1 MNNESSTRLGE
12 GAHAWTAEPAGSRSL
27 AMDSDRRAPG
37 GTQIHERK
45 PPLYIPVT
53 IKFVLAQ
60 IGAVLW
66 VLFSFWIALPWI
78 DNLDN
83 VIGPVLTILII
94 LGVAILL
101 GYISGFVF
109 FSTLLDRRPALAE
122 IAHYPPV
129 SILIAAYNEEHTIT
143 DTLRSVLSQS
153 YQGDLEVIVIDDGS
167 QDQTSAQVEAVVDPR
182 LRLVRQPVNGG
193 KASALNTALHH
204 ARHDLV
210 ITVDA
215 DTFLYKDA
223 LRYLVGRYL
232 CDPSN
237 TAAVAGAIA
246 VRNSRKTWITRLQE
260 WDYFHGIA
268 IVKRIQSLYQGTLVA
283 QGAFSLY
290 EKSVILELGG
300 WAPVVGEDIVLS
312 WGMLSKGYRIGYA
325 ENAVV
330 FTNVPETYRQLF
342 RQRRR
347 WARGMFE
354 ALRAHPEILLTPRIT
369 LQFVLVN
376 LLFPF
381 LDVSYLLFFVPGVIA
396 ALFGFFLIAGPITLL
411 LIPLAGLNNL
421 VIFIVQRRMFKER
434 GLKVRKNLRGM
445 FLYVFLS
452 QLLMS
457 PASIAGYASEVLRLG
472 KTWGTK

>member
-1 MNNESSTRLGE
+1 MKEEHSLKLGE
-12 GAHAWTAEPAGSRSL
+12 GAHEWTAEPRGSGQIRGNHS
-27 AMDSDRRAPG
+27 ATVRASEPVTKRRPV
-37 GTQIHERK
+37 
-45 PPLYIPVT
+45 LYIPVIT
-53 IKFVLAQ
+53 KFVLAQ

-78 DNLDN
+78 NSLDS
-83 VIGPVLTILII
+83 VIGPILTILII
-94 LGVAILL
+94 LGVAVLP

-109 FSTLLDRRPALAE
+109 FSTLLDRRPTLAE
-122 IAHYPPV
+122 IAHYPAI

-153 YQGDLEVIVIDDGS
+153 YPGGMEVIVIDDGS
-167 QDQTSAQVEAVVDPR
+167 QDQTAAQVEAVKDSR

-193 KASALNTALHH
+193 KASALNAGLKC
-204 ARHDLV
+204 ARYDLV

-223 LRYLVGRYL
+223 LQYLVGRYL

-246 VRNSRKTWITRLQE
+246 VRNSRKTWVTRLQE

-290 EKSVILELGG
+290 ERSVLLELGG

-330 FTNVPETYRQLF
+330 FTNVPETYVQLF

-354 ALRAHPEILLTPRIT
+354 ALRAHPRILLTPRIT
-369 LQFVLVN
+369 LQFVIFN
-376 LLFPF
+376 LMFPF

-396 ALFGFFLIAGPITLL
+396 ACFGFYLIAGPITLL
-411 LIPLAGLNNL
+411 LIPLAGLNNI
-421 VIFIVQRRMFKER
+421 VIYLAQRSMFKER
-434 GLKVRKNLRGM
+434 GLKVRKNFRGM
-445 FLYVFLS
+445 ILYVFLS
-452 QLLMS
+452 QLLIS
-457 PASIAGYASEVLRLG
+457 PASIAGYASEALRLG
-472 KTWGTK
+472 KNWGTK